1 MVVSPACI
9 NTLPPPAPPLLLEVP
24 EVVEPEV
31 VVPEEAPTLRT
42 MSPLPVPAVEGPV
55 ERARV
60 PLIPPPAPPVE
71 RAMGPETPMEEGG
84 VES

>member
-9 NTLPPPAPPLLLEVP
+9 NTLPPPAPPLLLVVEVVP
-24 EVVEPEV
+24 EM